1 MTRGPVAIVGA
12 GQIGRSWGVCF
23 ARAGYPVRLHD
34 QAPDAADTA
43 LRLLRAT
50 LDDLAARDLLHGQD
64 VAAIAARVTVAPGLA
79 TALDGATH
87 VQENTPEKLD
97 VKRVV
102 FAELAA
108 HAGPDTV
115 LASSTSALLPSAFTE
130 GLEAAPRC
138 LVAHPLNP
146 PHLIPAVEIVPSPVT
161 DPDVV
166 EATRALIADI
176 GQTPMVLAREID
188 GFVVNRLQ
196 GALLD
201 EAMALVAAGIC
212 STEDVDIA
220 IRDGLAR
227 RWSFIG
233 PFETIDLNAP
243 AGIGDYFDRYAE
255 AYAGIGAD
263 RPARQSWTGTL
274 AERIVAERRARL
286 PADRLAERQAWR
298 DRRLAALSAHLAKAE
313 D

>member
-12 GQIGRSWGVCF
+12 GLIGRSWAVCF
-23 ARAGYPVRLHD
+23 ARAGFPVRLHD
-34 QAPDAADTA
+34 QAPDAVETA
-43 LRLLRAT
+43 LRLLRVT

-79 TALDGATH
+79 AALDGVSH

-97 VKRVV
+97 VKRAV

-108 HAGPDTV
+108 LAGPDTV

-130 GLEAAPRC
+130 GLDAAPRC

-146 PHLIPAVEIVPSPVT
+146 PHLRPAVEIVPSPVT
-161 DPDVV
+161 DPGVI
-166 EATRALIADI
+166 EATRALMAGI
-176 GQTPMVLAREID
+176 GQTPVVLAREID

-201 EAMALVAAGIC
+201 EAMSLVAAGVC
-212 STEDVDIA
+212 STEDIDVA

-243 AGIGDYFDRYAE
+243 GGIGDYFDRYSK
-255 AYAGIGAD
+255 AYAAIGAD
-263 RPARQSWTGTL
+263 RPARHGWTGEL
-274 AERIVAERRARL
+274 ADGIVTERRAHL

-298 DRRLAALSAHLAKAE
+298 DRRLAALSAHLAKA
-313 D
+313 DD